1 MDFALDDDQQLIVDT
16 VRRFADRDLRAWSA
30 DADRD
35 GAAPERLSNVAGELG
50 FFVAS
55 DGTAKPLRCF
65 IRSPSLMNVQVIPA
79 CSEGR
84 LFSDMVAIIGSLDFV
99 MGEVDR

>member
-35 GAAPERLSNVAGELG
+35 GAAPERLSNVAGVDPG
-50 FFVAS
+50 VVDPVVGDPGA
-55 DGTAKPLRCF
+55 TVRALR
-65 IRSPSLMNVQVIPA
+65 Q
-79 CSEGR
+79 
-84 LFSDMVAIIGSLDFV
+84 
-99 MGEVDR
+99 